1 MTALFARMTCRRRW
15 LAALLIALACAGC
28 SLPAVKDAGAPPDQA
43 AIGKGAKEFNDGV
56 KSYEDGEYQSA
67 ARQFQAALDRGLNA
81 PGDRAKAH
89 KYLAFIQCIAG
100 KERLCRDEFKK
111 ALELNPNMELDPAE
125 AGHPIW
131 GPVFKSAKGKKPD
144 AKK

>member
-1 MTALFARMTCRRRW
+1 MIKLRMW
-15 LAALLIALACAGC
+15 LLILLSGGLLMACAPIK
-28 SLPAVKDAGAPPDQA
+28 SMKEAMHS
-43 AIGKGAKEFNDGV
+43 KGASSLSAGI
-56 KSYEDGEYQSA
+56 SGYEDGKYPDA
-67 ARQFQAALDRGLNA
+67 AKNLQGALDLGL
-81 PGDRAKAH
+81 DTSEQVTAH
-89 KYLAFIQCIAG
+89 KYLAFIQCISG

-131 GPVFKSAKGKKPD
+131 GPVFRSAKGKKPD